1 VCNKIFIPQVVY
13 IIRGENMAKYRVII
27 EPRESCIS
35 DMVCVSICPDVF
47 EMNPDDNK
55 SQITE
60 KYREGGNIAVGI
72 ISDDLLSC
80 AQDAANA
87 CPVQIIRIEKIG

>member
-1 VCNKIFIPQVVY
+1 MP
-13 IIRGENMAKYRVII
+13 KYRVKI
-27 EPRESCIS
+27 EPRDNCIS

-55 SQITE
+55 CQIVE

-72 ISDDLLSC
+72 VPEDLKDC
-80 AQDAANA
+80 IEQAASA
-87 CPVQIIRIEKIG
+87 CPVQIIKIEPVEG

>member
-1 VCNKIFIPQVVY
+1 
-13 IIRGENMAKYRVII
+13 MAKYRVRID
-27 EPRESCIS
+27 PRENCIS

-47 EMNPDDNK
+47 ELNPDDNR

-72 ISDDLLSC
+72 VPEELASC
-80 AQDAANA
+80 VKDAAMA
-87 CPVQIIRIEKIG
+87 CPVQIIHVEKIE

>member
-1 VCNKIFIPQVVY
+1 
-13 IIRGENMAKYRVII
+13 MYRVKI
-27 EPRESCIS
+27 EPRENCIS

-55 SQITE
+55 SQIVE
-60 KYREGGNIAVGI
+60 KYREGGNIAVGVI
-72 ISDDLLSC
+72 PDDLAQC

-87 CPVQIIRIEKIG
+87 CPVQIIHVEKA

>member
-1 VCNKIFIPQVVY
+1 
-13 IIRGENMAKYRVII
+13 MAQYRVKI
-27 EPRESCIS
+27 EPRENCIS

-47 EMNPDDNK
+47 EINPDDNK
-55 SQITE
+55 SQIVE

-72 ISDDLLSC
+72 IPEDLATC

-87 CPVQIIRIEKIG
+87 CPVQIIILEKV